1 MELCEKSL
9 EQALLKNVTMN
20 VDDVFTF
27 TRQMLL
33 ALEILHR
40 NNLVHLDIKPGNI
53 FIKNGR
59 YKLGDFGLVSKV
71 RCAAQSANSSC
82 VVVVPRC
89 HKITKMLIDCGT
101 IADWIRPTVEKQTA

>member
-9 EQALLKNVTMN
+9 EQALVRNVTMN
-20 VDDVFTF
+20 VDDVFAF

-59 YKLGDFGLVSKV
+59 YKLGDFGLVSQV
-71 RCAAQSANSSC
+71 RCVAQCACSPCAVC
-82 VVVVPRC
+82 AGFR
-89 HKITKMLIDCGT
+89 KIAKI
-101 IADWIRPTVEKQTA
+101 